1 MTVAA
6 TTVEQFIQLFRGRGD
21 AYGSWDGGCVR
32 EPLTPTLFV
41 SHLSGDT
48 QIGVY
53 TSVPT
58 QAGPQCVWGCTD
70 IDYDDYDEA
79 ALLRATFAS
88 IGIVSWVEKTRKGY
102 HIWVF
107 ATGLVPSQ
115 DMRYLQ
121 LAAHQVAGTN
131 PKEVNPKQLNVSA
144 NLLGNYVRLPYPHG
158 TDQRRMLDNEGVTM
172 SLEAFADQAFH
183 SRNSPELIA
192 EFASYYVPPATVQ
205 VDVGA
210 PTADMTAAAQMLTP
224 LGKVIW
230 RDGPLEGR
238 DRSTTLQHLCHESH
252 KAQLQPADALMLL
265 KDADQRWGKYSTR
278 GEAGQTELLKL
289 VQRAY
294 GITLST

>member
-58 QAGPQCVWGCTD
+58 AAGPQCVWGCTD
-70 IDYDDYDEA
+70 IDVDDFGQAD
-79 ALLRATFAS
+79 LLRATLAS
-88 IGIVSWVEKTRKGY
+88 IGIVSWVEKTRRGY

-121 LAAHQVAGTN
+121 LAAHQVAGLN

-144 NLLGNYVRLPYPHG
+144 NLLGNYVRLPYPNG

-192 EFASYYVPPATVQ
+192 EFASYYVPPATVT
-205 VDVGA
+205 VVVGE
-210 PTADMTAAAQMLTP
+210 PSQEITGAAQLLTP
-224 LGKVIW
+224 LGKVIF
-230 RDGPLEGR
+230 RDGPLPDR
-238 DRSTTLQHLCHESH
+238 DRSTTLQHFAHECA
-252 KAQLQPADALMLL
+252 KAQLSPADALLL
-265 KDADQRWGKYSTR
+265 IRDCDLRWGKRYSER
-278 GEAGQTELLKL
+278 ANGEQILLDL
-289 VQRAY
+289 LQRAY
-294 GITLST
+294 GGMT

>member
-1 MTVAA
+1 MLYSAD
-6 TTVEQFIQLFRGRGD
+6 TVEQFIQLFRGRGD
-21 AYGSWDGGCVR
+21 AYGSWEGGCVR
-32 EPLTPTLFV
+32 SALTPDLFT

-58 QAGPQCVWGCTD
+58 AAGPMCVWGCTD

-88 IGIVSWVEKTRKGY
+88 VGVVSWVEKTRKGY

-107 ATGLVPSQ
+107 ATGLVSSQ

-131 PKEVNPKQLNVSA
+131 PKEVNPKQLNVSS
-144 NLLGNYVRLPYPHG
+144 NLLGNYVRLPYPNG
-158 TDQRRMLDNEGVTM
+158 TDQRRVLDNEGETM
-172 SLEAFADQAFH
+172 SLEAFVDEAFRT
-183 SRNSPELIA
+183 RNSPELIA
-192 EFASYYVPPATVQ
+192 EFASYYIPPATVQ

-210 PTADMTAAAQMLTP
+210 PTSDMTAAAQMLTP

-278 GEAGQTELLKL
+278 GEAGQMELLKL